1 MQDIT
6 IHEAQAIIGGLMS
19 MSIGNTFI
27 HGRPAS
33 WGPLVS
39 FSINGVPVKPTP
51 AC

>member
-6 IHEAQAIIGGLMS
+6 IQETQTIIGGLMS
-19 MSIGNTFI
+19 GSIGDTFI
-27 HGRPAS
+27 FGRPAS

-51 AC
+51 LC